1 MTPPSLDFLI
11 KRCLAKDPDERW
23 QSAGD
28 LLSQL
33 EWIAEGGSQIGPSV
47 ATRQRRRTRE
57 SVAWILF
64 GISTLFVSLLAGP
77 AYRYWQG
84 LQEADD
90 VRFVVPTTAIPQ
102 APHNALAIS
111 PDGRS
116 IAFVAATTGDAM
128 VLFVRPIGSLEA
140 QQLPGTEGAGNPFWS
155 PDSRQIA
162 FTADGR
168 LKKIDLAGGAP
179 VTLCDMPGNNRAG
192 TWNRD
197 GVIVFAANAVL
208 NRVSAA
214 GGPSVPISTLDES
227 RFEDHHTSPWFLP
240 DGRHFLFSAW
250 SADESNSALY
260 VGALDSKETKLLLA
274 LSSKALYADPG
285 YLLYQRQGTLFAHPF
300 DAEDLAFT
308 GDPIRLADDV
318 VSGVPGVHSAFSVSG
333 NGVLIYRTGVGRDE
347 DFQLTWFDR
356 SGRAVADLAPPGA
369 YRGVDLSP
377 DGTRVA
383 LHRHDGNGGD
393 VWVLDASRPGALSRL
408 TFDATQDNSM
418 PIWSP
423 DGNRI
428 VFASTRNR
436 RRGLYVKASDGS
448 SNEELLVEGNS
459 VNAMSWSPD
468 SNFVLYSALST
479 ATGADLW
486 SVQLSGDRKPSPV
499 VQGRADQLMGQ
510 ISPDGKWLA
519 YRSNE
524 TGRQEIYVQP
534 FPAGAGRWQISASG
548 GSFPRWRRDG
558 RALYFVTVAGLMEA
572 AIRPTESSFQSDVPR
587 QLFVFTFIAP
597 GHTGGVFHPYAV
609 TADGQRF
616 LVHRSISA
624 TATNNA
630 PPPITVVVNW
640 TAGLEK

>member
-1 MTPPSLDFLI
+1 
-11 KRCLAKDPDERW
+11 
-23 QSAGD
+23 
-28 LLSQL
+28 
-33 EWIAEGGSQIGPSV
+33 
-47 ATRQRRRTRE
+47 
-57 SVAWILF
+57 
-64 GISTLFVSLLAGP
+64 
-77 AYRYWQG
+77 
-84 LQEADD
+84 
-90 VRFVVPTTAIPQ
+90 
-102 APHNALAIS
+102 
-111 PDGRS
+111 
-116 IAFVAATTGDAM
+116 M
-128 VLFVRPIGSLEA
+128 VLFVRPVGSLEA
-140 QQLPGTEGAGNPFWS
+140 QPLPGTEGAGNPFWS

-162 FTADGR
+162 FSADGR

-179 VTLCDMPGNNRAG
+179 VTLCDMPGGNRAG

-214 GGPSVPISTLDES
+214 GGASVPISTLDES
-227 RFEDHHTSPWFLP
+227 RLEDYHTSPWFLP

-250 SADESNSALY
+250 SSTDESNSALY

-274 LSSKALYADPG
+274 VSSKALYADPG
-285 YLLYQRQGTLFAHPF
+285 YLLYQREGTLFAHPF
-300 DAEDLAFT
+300 DAEELAFT
-308 GDPIRLADDV
+308 GDPIRIADEV
-318 VSGVPGVHSAFSVSG
+318 GNAPLGVHSAFSVSG
-333 NGVLIYRTGVGRDE
+333 NGVLIYRTGVGLDE

-356 SGRAVADLAPPGA
+356 SGKAVGDLGQPGA

-377 DGTRVA
+377 DGGRVA

-393 VWVLDASRPGALSRL
+393 VWVSEANRTGALSRL

-418 PIWSP
+418 PLWSP
-423 DGNRI
+423 DGSRI

-436 RRGLYVKASDGS
+436 RRGLYMKASDGS
-448 SNEELLVEGNS
+448 GNEELLVEGNS
-459 VNAMSWSPD
+459 VNPTSWSPD
-468 SNFVLYSALST
+468 GNLVLYGALNP

-486 SVQLSGDRKPSPV
+486 SVPLSGDRKPSPV
-499 VQGRADQLMGQ
+499 VQARADQLNGQ

-524 TGRQEIYVQP
+524 TGRQEIYIQP
-534 FPAGAGRWQISASG
+534 FPATAGKWQISSTG

-558 RALYFVTVAGLMEA
+558 SALYFLTAVGGLMEA
-572 AIRPTESSFQSDVPR
+572 EIRPAGSSLQSGAPR
-587 QLFVFTFIAP
+587 QLFAFTFSNPVHI
-597 GHTGGVFHPYAV
+597 GGTYHPYAV